1 MSSIQTQRWQYLNAT
16 LNTAR
21 GGTRAVL
28 HGSDIVIIG
37 GQDNYMRRT
46 ADVNIIDT
54 NAVQRYIGGQL
65 AFATCYASTIILGNI
80 LYVFGGMGNTGLE
93 KRYQYATMPTGTS
106 TTYPTHN
113 PSSNPTNIP
122 SQYPTFVPSQY
133 PTFVPSQYPTFV
145 PSQYPTFVPSQH
157 PTFVPSIHTPPQ
169 SPTGTPPFHPMI
181 ATLNSSY
188 STTELIDTMPSN
200 DKIYSTRER
209 ERMDKINT
217 ESESF
222 DWLLM
227 ALVALIVSLCI
238 CAIYALRFVM
248 QRDKTAAALPKCE
261 HVKARINQHRLN
273 NKMYKQL
280 EVPELHK
287 VESLSMD
294 PNVQRNASDV
304 EHAHDREDIN
314 AIVNIAAANALYNND
329 HVIAG
334 GNTLGE
340 GDVMGFLDAASGDDI
355 IVGDDETDVGETVI

>member
-1 MSSIQTQRWQYLNAT
+1 MSSIQTQRWKHLNAT

-93 KRYQYATMPTGTS
+93 KRYQYATMPTGIP

-113 PSSNPTNIP
+113 PSSNPTNI
-122 SQYPTFVPSQY
+122 
-133 PTFVPSQYPTFV
+133 

-169 SPTGTPPFHPMI
+169 SPTRTPHFHPMI

-261 HVKARINQHRLN
+261 HVKARINQHRFN